1 MHARAIAPAL
11 AILLLLTTLPVQ
23 PGALAQTAA
32 PPAQAGTTQPS
43 PAAAPPAP
51 ADATAPP
58 TAAAAQSQP
67 AGRPALPAGS
77 QASAAP
83 DVPPMTIGDEK
94 LFAQSAQATIETQ
107 QEFGIYDNP
116 GLLAR
121 VNRIGY
127 ELAQHNGFAKFPI
140 TFHLINQ
147 AEPNAGALPGGHIM
161 VTRGMLDLGLDD
173 DMMACMLGHE
183 MGHVIKEH
191 YLHMAHRAMLM
202 SILGNLLTAGMLISS
217 ARSSVKPG
225 IAPYDPRYGYDYG
238 DGNRVQGAAI
248 ASLVA
253 SELMLRSYSREQE
266 DEADLVGQ
274 DLAAAAGYDPDGAR
288 RLWETMESR
297 SPQIRQY
304 GYLQS
309 HPFSQERMHAAE
321 ARKMELTIQRREPAD
336 LYRQRTQDEL
346 VAFAAKQRVKEATD
360 ARKHPPRP
368 VRAGQEDPK
377 PVSSVSEFV
386 YQDALNVWPRGK
398 MADSIRLARL
408 HQLRDT
414 KLAACRDYSHDAPA
428 EPPAQQTPTGGAGGH
443 RGPQGGGG
451 GAGGGSQVPYF
462 RVARASAAANCAPEL
477 HDYGAVERAYR
488 KELAEMSTLDPTG
501 PAPALAPLLNREI
514 AELEVERKA
523 LYPHA
528 VEIFNGGVFE
538 TPFLV
543 AYLSNFPDVPE
554 VPQVALALGDAYSR
568 TGNEAEAVSQYMTAW
583 KAAPDSPFGK
593 RARAGL
599 RNLTGTLK
607 QLAALQELATQDQDL
622 EMKKM
627 AGERLASVA
636 HTYDDVVIGAEY
648 LRRFPDGEFVV
659 PVLDRLNVLAD
670 NLYGEVVL
678 YQGFGDITKASDR
691 INKILINAPLSPA
704 AEKLRDRALMIAE
717 SEKNG

>member
-1 MHARAIAPAL
+1 MHAREIAPAL
-11 AILLLLTTLPVQ
+11 AILLLLTTLPVP

-32 PPAQAGTTQPS
+32 SPASTGTSQPS
-43 PAAAPPAP
+43 PSGVPSAPNVPTAP
-51 ADATAPP
+51 ATIVQPP
-58 TAAAAQSQP
+58 TAAQAP
-67 AGRPALPAGS
+67 AHPTVP
-77 QASAAP
+77 ASAPAAGAP
-83 DVPPMTIGDEK
+83 PPMTIGDEK

-107 QEFGIYDNP
+107 QEFGIYDDAAQ
-116 GLLAR
+116 LAR

-127 ELAQHNGFAKFPI
+127 ELAQHNDFAKFPI

-183 MGHVIKEH
+183 MGHVIREH

-202 SILGNLLTAGMLISS
+202 SILGNLLTAGVLISS
-217 ARSSVKPG
+217 ARSNVKPG

-288 RLWETMESR
+288 RLWETFESR
-297 SPQIRQY
+297 SPQIREY

-309 HPFSQERMHAAE
+309 HPFSQERMRAAE
-321 ARKMELTIQRREPAD
+321 ARKMELTIQRRQSAD

-346 VAFAAKQRVKEATD
+346 VAFAAKQRVKEAAD
-360 ARKHPPRP
+360 LRKHPPRA
-368 VRAGQEDPK
+368 VRVGQEDPK

-386 YQDALNVWPRGK
+386 YQDALNAWPRGK
-398 MADSIRLARL
+398 TADSIRLARL
-408 HQLRDT
+408 HQMRDT
-414 KLAACRDYSHDAPA
+414 KLAACRDTGHDAAPA
-428 EPPAQQTPTGGAGGH
+428 ETPAQPGPAGGGAGNR

-451 GAGGGSQVPYF
+451 SGSQTPYF

-488 KELAEMSTLDPTG
+488 KELAEMSALDPTG
-501 PAPALAPLLNREI
+501 PAPALAPVLNHEI
-514 AELEVERKA
+514 AEFETERLA

-538 TPFLV
+538 TPFPV
-543 AYLSNFPDVPE
+543 AFLSNFPDAPE

-583 KAAPDSPFGK
+583 KAAPESPSGK

-607 QLAALQELATQDQDL
+607 QLAALQELADQNQDP

-627 AGERLASVA
+627 AAERLAAVA
-636 HTYDDVVIGAEY
+636 HTYDDVTIGAEY

-678 YQGFGDITKASDR
+678 YQGFGDLTKASDR

-717 SEKNG
+717 TEKNS

>member
-1 MHARAIAPAL
+1 MHARVIAPAL
-11 AILLLLTTLPVQ
+11 AILLLLATLPVP

-32 PPAQAGTTQPS
+32 LPPSQTGTSQPS

-51 ADATAPP
+51 AAST
-58 TAAAAQSQP
+58 QSQP
-67 AGRPALPAGS
+67 AATAPSQSAARPAPAGPPRG
-77 QASAAP
+77 AAAA

-107 QEFGIYDNP
+107 QEFGIYDNAA
-116 GLLAR
+116 LLAR

-202 SILGNLLTAGMLISS
+202 SILGNLLTAGVLISS
-217 ARSSVKPG
+217 ARSTVKPG

-288 RLWETMESR
+288 RLWETFESR
-297 SPQIRQY
+297 SPQIREY

-309 HPFSQERMHAAE
+309 HPFSQERMRAAE
-321 ARKMELTIQRREPAD
+321 ARKMELTIQRRQSAD

-346 VAFAAKQRVKEATD
+346 VAFAAKQRVKEAVD

-368 VRAGQEDPK
+368 PRVGQDDPK
-377 PVSSVSEFV
+377 PVSAISEFV
-386 YQDALNVWPRGK
+386 YQDALNAWPRGK
-398 MADSIRLARL
+398 TADSIRLARL
-408 HQLRDT
+408 HQMRDT
-414 KLAACRDYSHDAPA
+414 KLAACRDASHDTPA
-428 EPPAQQTPTGGAGGH
+428 EPPAPQSPTGGSGGR
-443 RGPQGGGG
+443 RGPQGGGS
-451 GAGGGSQVPYF
+451 GGSQTPYF

-488 KELAEMSTLDPTG
+488 KELAEVSALDPTG
-501 PAPALAPLLNREI
+501 PAPALAPTLNHEI
-514 AELEVERKA
+514 AEFEAERQT

-543 AYLSNFPDVPE
+543 AYLSNFPDKPE

-568 TGNEAEAVSQYMTAW
+568 TDNEAEAVSQYMTAW
-583 KAAPDSPFGK
+583 NAAPDSPSGK

-599 RNLTGTLK
+599 RNLTGNLK
-607 QLAALQELATQDQDL
+607 QLAALQELANQDQDP

-627 AGERLASVA
+627 AAERLASVA
-636 HTYDDVVIGAEY
+636 HTYDDVTIGAEY

-678 YQGFGDITKASDR
+678 YQGFGDLTKASDR